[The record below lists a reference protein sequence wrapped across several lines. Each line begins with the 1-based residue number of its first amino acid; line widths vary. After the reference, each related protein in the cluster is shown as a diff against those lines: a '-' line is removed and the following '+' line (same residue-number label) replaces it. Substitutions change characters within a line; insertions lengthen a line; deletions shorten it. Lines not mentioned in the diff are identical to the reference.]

1 MKIWT
6 HPWAVKLE
14 AIKRMER
21 EKFDEMEEFLDDSE
35 SEAESSLHDKGDSKE
50 KNVSKDTWKSSDS
63 EEGKF
68 QFNRMCPKKV
78 GSCLCGHTQEVQRIV
93 VFFISI

>member
-35 SEAESSLHDKGDSKE
+35 SEAESSEHDKGDGKE

-68 QFNRMCPKKV
+68 YFDIGCPKKV
-78 GSCLCGHTQEVQRIV
+78 GSCLCCHRRSNVLW
-93 VFFISI
+93 